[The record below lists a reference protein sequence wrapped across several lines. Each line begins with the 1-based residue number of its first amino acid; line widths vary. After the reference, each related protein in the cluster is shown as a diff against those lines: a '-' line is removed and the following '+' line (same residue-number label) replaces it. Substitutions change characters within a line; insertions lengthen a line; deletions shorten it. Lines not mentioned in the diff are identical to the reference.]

1 MPEFTHAI
9 SFVEEAAPFVRL
21 CWEMGWNEA
30 NGGNVSWRLPTDEI
44 TAILR
49 RRFPNAKQNP
59 AVPLA
64 QAQPSLDGEYFLVTG
79 SGQFFRHALDHPDE
93 VFGIVQIVED
103 GTAYRRVWGYVMGG
117 RPTSE
122 FATHLVGH
130 AIRKRVSNGRERVIL
145 HCHVPEFIALS
156 FLMPL
161 DSRALT
167 MALWE
172 KMPECIVIFPDGVR
186 VVPPLLP
193 GTTTIADASARE
205 LEQSRVISW
214 SHHGIFASEESPEK
228 VFALVETVE
237 KAAGIHRRVLSAGGP
252 HRGIDRAL
260 LSELS
265 EHFAG
270 MMVCR
275 PALLTDAGEVSL
287 ADASM

>member
-1 MPEFTHAI
+1 MPEFSHAI
-9 SFVEEAAPFVRL
+9 SFVEEMAPFVRL
-21 CWEMGWNEA
+21 CWDMGWNEA

-49 RRFPNAKQNP
+49 RRFPRAKENP
-59 AVPLA
+59 AVPL
-64 QAQPSLDGEYFLVTG
+64 QRAQPTLDGEYFLVTG

-93 VFGIVQIVED
+93 VFGIVQIVND
-103 GTAYRRVWGYVMGG
+103 GTAYRRVWGYAMGG
-117 RPTSE
+117 SPTSE

-130 AIRKRVSNGRERVIL
+130 AVRKRVSGGRERVIL

-161 DSRALT
+161 DSRELT
-167 MALWE
+167 LALWQ

-193 GTTTIADASARE
+193 GTVKIAEASAKE
-205 LEQSRVISW
+205 LEKSRIISW
-214 SHHGIFASEESPEK
+214 THHGIFASEESPER

-237 KAAGIHRRVLSAGGP
+237 KACAIQRRVLSAGGP
-252 HRGIDRAL
+252 QRGIDMSL

-265 EHFAG
+265 ENFAQA
-270 MMVCR
+270 MVCR
-275 PALLTDAGEVSL
+275 PAFLNDA
-287 ADASM
+287 

>member
-1 MPEFTHAI
+1 MSKFTHPI
-9 SFVEEAAPFVRL
+9 SFVEEVAPFVRR

-49 RRFPNAKQNP
+49 RRFPNTVEGP
-59 AVPLA
+59 SVPLPA
-64 QAQPSLDGEYFLVTG
+64 PQPTLDGEYFLVTG
-79 SGQFFRHALDHPDE
+79 SGQFFRHALEHPDE
-93 VFGIVQIVED
+93 VFGIVRIVED
-103 GTAYRRVWGYVMGG
+103 GTAYRRVWGFTSGG

-130 AIRKRVSNGRERVIL
+130 AIRKRVSNGRERIIL

-161 DSRALT
+161 DSRELT
-167 MALWE
+167 MALWQ

-186 VVPPLLP
+186 IVPPLLP
-193 GTTTIADASARE
+193 GTVTIADASAIE
-205 LEQSRVISW
+205 LEKSRVISW
-214 SHHGIFASEESPEK
+214 THHGIFASEASPDS

-237 KAAGIHRRVLSAGGP
+237 KASAIHRRVLSAGGQK
-252 HRGIDRAL
+252 RGIEKAL
-260 LSELS
+260 LLELADK
-265 EHFAG
+265 FAG

-275 PALLTDAGEVSL
+275 PDLLDE
-287 ADASM
+287 